1 MGQSMSCLR
10 KNNNLDN
17 LGMYKKMFAYLK
29 KKKKQQGKSA
39 NRHLY
44 DKTTVIH
51 IYVFKRIPNV
61 SY

>member
-1 MGQSMSCLR
+1 
-10 KNNNLDN
+10 
-17 LGMYKKMFAYLK
+17 MFAYLK

-39 NRHLY
+39 N

-51 IYVFKRIPNV
+51 IYVFKWIPNV